1 MKKRQ
6 TTTLVAI
13 SSLGP
18 FQFDTYLPALP
29 ALMLFLH
36 TTDTMVQLTI
46 TASLLGMAAG
56 QLLVGPITD
65 AIGRRRPLIIAL
77 AVFIAS
83 AIACLLANSVEWMI
97 FARFALGFSSAGG
110 FVINNAFIRDS
121 ASGQEAARLYST
133 QATIS
138 SLAPVVAPLVGGQ
151 LLLIGD
157 WHIVFIF
164 LALLGALVLSL
175 AIANMPESLPK
186 ARRSALTFAATF
198 SSWRFVLGDRRF
210 VALALTN
217 GLVFGQICVFIA
229 GAPFSLENDFHLTP
243 TQYTFAFA
251 TVTFLM
257 FSASSLNRILLRRFS
272 SITMLRYGLIQTA
285 IAATYLTW
293 MNAFTAYSLPV
304 VLVGLAL
311 SVSSIG
317 FCSANIM
324 GLAMRD
330 HADRAGVA
338 AGLVGF
344 SNSIVGAVVAP
355 ITSLLFGLHVVGVT
369 TFMSMLLFSAAVL
382 GLLSM
387 RKEVGV
393 FH

>member
-1 MKKRQ
+1 MA
-6 TTTLVAI
+6 TLVGI

-46 TASLLGMAAG
+46 TASLLGMASG
-56 QLLVGPITD
+56 QLFVGPITD
-65 AIGRRRPLIIAL
+65 ASGRRRPLIIAL
-77 AVFIAS
+77 AVFILS
-83 AIACLLANSVEWMI
+83 SIACLMANSVEWMI
-97 FARFALGFSSAGG
+97 LARFALGFSSAGG

-121 ASGQEAARLYST
+121 AEGQEAARLYST

-164 LALLGALVLSL
+164 LAVLGAAVLAAA
-175 AIANMPESLPK
+175 AINMPESLPK
-186 ARRSALTFAATF
+186 ANRSKLTFGATF
-198 SSWRFVLGDRRF
+198 SSWKFVLADRRF

-217 GLVFGQICVFIA
+217 GLIFGQVCVFIA

-243 TQYTFAFA
+243 TEYTFAFA
-251 TVTFLM
+251 AVTFLM
-257 FSASSLNRILLRRFS
+257 FSMSSLNRILLRRYS
-272 SITMLRYGLIQTA
+272 SIAMLRYGLIHA
-285 IAATYLTW
+285 GIAATYLTG
-293 MNAFTAYSLPV
+293 MNLLGAYSLPAV
-304 VLVGLAL
+304 VVGLAL

-324 GLAMRD
+324 GLGMRD
-330 HADRAGVA
+330 HGERAGVA
-338 AGLVGF
+338 AGLLGF
-344 SNSIVGAVVAP
+344 SNSIIGAIVAP
-355 ITSLLFGLHVVGVT
+355 ITSVLFGLHVIGVT
-369 TFMSMLLFSAAVL
+369 TFMSLLLATATLLGLFSL
-382 GLLSM
+382 

-393 FH
+393 MH